1 MSIKWPSDL
10 NKKIV
15 DNIINSAFQEDIGK
29 GDLTS
34 NAVIS
39 KEIYFTGIMSARD
52 DMVCAGLPIAGRVFE
67 LYSKKIKWSP
77 RASDG
82 DKLAAGSVLANIDG
96 PAIDL
101 LTAERI
107 AINILQHLSGIAT
120 LTRLYADKISDLETI
135 LLDTRK
141 TIPVYRHL
149 AKYATRMG
157 GATNHRMSLDD
168 GVLIKDNHIAVS
180 GGIKE
185 AIKRA
190 KDRGLTNIEVECDTL
205 TQVTEALEAGADMI
219 LFDNM
224 DPKTMSKAVTI
235 VDGRVPTEASGD
247 IDLETIRA
255 KAKTGVT
262 HLSVGRLTHS
272 APAVNIGL
280 DWTKKVKTSA
290 AR

>member
-1 MSIKWPSDL
+1 MSRIWPDKL
-10 NKKIV
+10 DQKFV
-15 DNIINSAFQEDIGK
+15 DNIINTAFEEDIGK

-34 NAVIS
+34 AAVIPP
-39 KEIYFTGIMSARD
+39 KTYFTGIMSARD

-67 LYSKKIKWSP
+67 LYSKKITWTP

-82 DKLAAGSVLANIDG
+82 DKVAAGSTLANIEG
-96 PAIDL
+96 PAIEL
-101 LTAERI
+101 LSAERT

-120 LTRLYADKISDLETI
+120 LTRRYADQISDLNTI

-168 GVLIKDNHIAVS
+168 GVLIKDNHIAIS

-185 AIKRA
+185 AIHQA
-190 KDRGLTNIEVECDTL
+190 KAHGLENIEVECDTL
-205 TQVTEALEAGADMI
+205 EQVKEAIDAGADMI

-224 DPKTMSKAVTI
+224 NPETMKEAVAI
-235 VDGRVPTEASGD
+235 VNGRVPTEASGN
-247 IDLETIRA
+247 INLETIRE
-255 KAKTGVT
+255 KATTGVT

-280 DWTKKVKTSA
+280 DWI
-290 AR
+290 ARSDN

>member
-1 MSIKWPSDL
+1 MPTKWPDKL
-10 NKKIV
+10 NQKIV
-15 DNIINSAFQEDIGK
+15 DNIINAAFEEDIGK

-34 NAVIS
+34 AAVIS
-39 KEIYFTGIMSARD
+39 KKTYFTGIMSARD
-52 DMVCAGLPIAGRVFE
+52 QMVCAGLPIAGRVFE
-67 LYSKKIKWSP
+67 LFSDKITWTP

-82 DKLAAGSVLANIDG
+82 DRVEAGNMLANIEG
-96 PAIDL
+96 PAIEL
-101 LTAERI
+101 LTAERT

-120 LTRLYADKISDLETI
+120 LTRRYAEKIADLETI

-141 TIPVYRHL
+141 TIPAYRHL

-180 GGIKE
+180 GGIKK
-185 AIKRA
+185 AIQQA
-190 KDRGLTNIEVECDTL
+190 KTKGLKNIEIECDTL
-205 TQVTEALEAGADMI
+205 EQVKEALTGGADMI

-224 DPKTMSKAVTI
+224 DPTIMREAVAI
-235 VDGRVPTEASGD
+235 VNGRIPTEASGD
-247 IDLETIRA
+247 INLETIRE
-255 KAKTGVT
+255 KAMTGVT

-280 DWTKKVKTSA
+280 DWVPRLNK
-290 AR
+290 

>member
-1 MSIKWPSDL
+1 MPIIWPDKL

-15 DNIINSAFQEDIGK
+15 DNIINAAFEEDIGK

-34 NAVIS
+34 VAVIP
-39 KEIYFTGIMSARD
+39 KKTYFMGIMSARD
-52 DMVCAGLPIAGRVFE
+52 EMVCAGLPIAGRVFE
-67 LYSKKIKWSP
+67 LYSKKIKWTP

-82 DKLAAGSVLANIDG
+82 DKVAAGSVLANIEG

-101 LTAERI
+101 LTAERT

-120 LTRLYADKISDLETI
+120 LTRLYADKISDLDTI

-185 AIKRA
+185 AISRA
-190 KDRGLTNIEVECDTL
+190 REHGLTNIEVECDTL
-205 TQVTEALEAGADMI
+205 TQVIEALKAGADNI

-224 DPKTMSKAVTI
+224 DTKTMSKGVAI
-235 VDGRVPTEASGD
+235 VDGQVPTEASGD
-247 IDLETIRA
+247 IDLKTIRA

-272 APAVNIGL
+272 APAINIGL
-280 DWTKKVKTSA
+280 DWISKFRT
-290 AR
+290 

>member
-1 MSIKWPSDL
+1 MSMNWPDGL

-15 DNIINSAFQEDIGK
+15 DNIINAAFEEDIGK

-34 NAVIS
+34 EAVIS
-39 KEIYFTGIMSARD
+39 KKTYFTGVMSARD
-52 DMVCAGLPIAGRVFE
+52 EMVCAGLPIAGRVFG
-67 LYSKKIKWSP
+67 LYSEKITWTP

-82 DKLAAGSVLANIDG
+82 DKIEAGSILANIEG

-101 LTAERI
+101 LTAERT

-120 LTRLYADKISDLETI
+120 LTSHYAEKIADLNTI

-141 TIPVYRHL
+141 TIPAYRHL

-180 GGIKE
+180 GGIRE
-185 AIKRA
+185 AIKQA
-190 KDRGLTNIEVECDTL
+190 KAKGLSKIEVECDTL
-205 TQVTEALEAGADMI
+205 EQVKDAVESGADMI

-224 DPKTMSKAVTI
+224 NIQTMKKAVQI
-235 VDGRVPTEASGD
+235 VNGKVPTEASGD
-247 IDLETIRA
+247 IDLETIRE

-280 DWTKKVKTSA
+280 DWITRT
-290 AR
+290 

>member
-1 MSIKWPSDL
+1 MWPDNL
-10 NKKIV
+10 NKNIV
-15 DNIINSAFQEDIGK
+15 DNIINAAFEEDIGK

-34 NAVIS
+34 VAVIP
-39 KEIYFTGIMSARD
+39 KKTYFMGIMSARD
-52 DMVCAGLPIAGRVFE
+52 EMVCAGLPIAGRVFE
-67 LYSKKIKWSP
+67 LCSKKIKWTP

-82 DKLAAGSVLANIDG
+82 DKVAAGSVLANIEG

-101 LTAERI
+101 LTAERT

-120 LTRLYADKISDLETI
+120 LTRLYADKISDLDTI

-185 AIKRA
+185 AISRA
-190 KDRGLTNIEVECDTL
+190 REHGLTNIEVECDTL
-205 TQVTEALEAGADMI
+205 TQVIEALEAGADNI

-224 DPKTMSKAVTI
+224 DTKTMSKGVAI
-235 VDGRVPTEASGD
+235 VDGKVPTEASGD
-247 IDLETIRA
+247 IDLKGFRA

-272 APAVNIGL
+272 APATNIGL
-280 DWTKKVKTSA
+280 DWISKF
-290 AR
+290 RN

>member
-1 MSIKWPSDL
+1 
-10 NKKIV
+10 
-15 DNIINSAFQEDIGK
+15 
-29 GDLTS
+29 
-34 NAVIS
+34 
-39 KEIYFTGIMSARD
+39 
-52 DMVCAGLPIAGRVFE
+52 MVCAGLPIAGRVFE
-67 LYSKKIKWSP
+67 LYSKKIKWTP

-82 DKLAAGSVLANIDG
+82 DKVAAGSVLANIEG

-101 LTAERI
+101 LTAERT

-120 LTRLYADKISDLETI
+120 LTRLYADKISDLDTI

-185 AIKRA
+185 AISRA
-190 KDRGLTNIEVECDTL
+190 REHGLTNIEVECDTL
-205 TQVTEALEAGADMI
+205 TQVIEALEAGADNI

-224 DPKTMSKAVTI
+224 DTKTMSKGVAI
-235 VDGRVPTEASGD
+235 VDGQVPTEASGD
-247 IDLETIRA
+247 IDLKTIRA

-272 APAVNIGL
+272 APAINIGL
-280 DWTKKVKTSA
+280 DWISKFRT
-290 AR
+290 

>member
-1 MSIKWPSDL
+1 MPIIWPDNL
-10 NKKIV
+10 DKKVV
-15 DNIINSAFQEDIGK
+15 DSIINAALEEDIGT

-34 NAVIS
+34 VAVIP
-39 KEIYFTGIMSARD
+39 ERTYFTGTMSARD
-52 DMVCAGLPIAGRVFE
+52 EMICAGLPIAGRVFE
-67 LYSKKIKWSP
+67 IYSKKIIWNP
-77 RASDG
+77 CALDG
-82 DKLAAGSVLANIDG
+82 DRVDAESILANIEG
-96 PAIDL
+96 PAVDL
-101 LTAERI
+101 LTAERT

-120 LTRLYADKISDLETI
+120 LTRLYADKISDLETV

-141 TIPVYRHL
+141 TIPAYRQL

-180 GGIKE
+180 GGITE
-185 AIKRA
+185 AIQKA
-190 KDRGLTNIEVECDTL
+190 KAHSLKNIEVECDTL
-205 TQVTEALEAGADMI
+205 EQVKEAIDAGADMI

-224 DPKTMSKAVTI
+224 IPETMKEAVAI
-235 VDGRVPTEASGD
+235 VNGRVPTEASGD
-247 IDLETIRA
+247 INLETIRE

-280 DWTKKVKTSA
+280 DWVAKVDS
-290 AR
+290 

>member
-1 MSIKWPSDL
+1 MSMNWPDGL

-15 DNIINSAFQEDIGK
+15 DNIINAAFEEDIGK

-34 NAVIS
+34 EAVIS
-39 KEIYFTGIMSARD
+39 KKTYFTGIMSARD
-52 DMVCAGLPIAGRVFE
+52 EMVCAGIPIAGRVFG
-67 LYSKKIKWSP
+67 LYSEKITWTP

-82 DKLAAGSVLANIDG
+82 DKIEAGSILANIEG

-101 LTAERI
+101 LTAERT

-120 LTRLYADKISDLETI
+120 LTSHYAEKIADLDTI

-141 TIPVYRHL
+141 TIPAYRHL

-180 GGIKE
+180 GGIRE
-185 AIKRA
+185 AIKQA
-190 KDRGLTNIEVECDTL
+190 KAKGLSKIEVECDTL
-205 TQVTEALEAGADMI
+205 EQVKDAVESGADMI

-224 DPKTMSKAVTI
+224 NIKNLKVGVKLAKKHYT
-235 VDGRVPTEASGD
+235 TEASGN
-247 IDLETIRA
+247 INLKSIKKIA
-255 KAKTGVT
+255 ATGVDRI
-262 HLSVGRLTHS
+262 SIGSITHS
-272 APAVNIGL
+272 VTAMDLKLEI
-280 DWTKKVKTSA
+280 
-290 AR
+290 